1 MAALRAVDMK
11 GNDDMRRIAALL
23 AAAFLAVS
31 MTSCGSKTAE
41 TETDTTA
48 EESSEA
54 ETLVP
59 EEKTVP
65 DTDFIEFCLTGSG
78 TDYFGLSIDD
88 FNEKTGNKYIEQN
101 ALEYEPDFGYATFS
115 LGEVSSVLNGR
126 AELGGEFPVTLTLS
140 YKDGRVICVTY
151 SVEKTEADPVTVS
164 DALTEFLSSSLPSDY
179 KGEFDYP
186 LGGKKSARFGNT
198 TDGYVF
204 SVWHFDDEGTGY
216 PVKFSLETYKDKYGM

>member
-1 MAALRAVDMK
+1 M
-11 GNDDMRRIAALL
+11 L
-23 AAAFLAVS
+23 AAALAVS

-41 TETDTTA
+41 TEIDTTA

-78 TDYFGLSIDD
+78 TDYLGLSIDD

-115 LGEVSSVLNGR
+115 LGEVSSVLNGK
-126 AELGGEFPVTLTLS
+126 AGLGGEFPVTLTLS
-140 YKDGRVICVTY
+140 YKDGKVICVTY
-151 SVEKTEADPVTVS
+151 SVEETDADSKVIS
-164 DALTEFLSSSLPSDY
+164 DALTEYLKTSLPSDY
-179 KGEFDYP
+179 MIETDYP
-186 LGGKKSARFGNT
+186 LGGKNSARFGNT
-198 TDGYVF
+198 VDGYVF

-216 PVKFSLETYKDKYGM
+216 PVKFSLETFKDKYGM